1 MSNPTRDPTATTA
14 TTCLED
20 AMLVAYMKLKGHI
33 AIPWISRDDPA
44 DPRVS
49 FDLQGDNEKI
59 ESDMQGFYNNEQVGI
74 QDFTRAYKEVKS
86 QMYSL
91 KRIGAGR
98 K

>member
-1 MSNPTRDPTATTA
+1 
-14 TTCLED
+14 
-20 AMLVAYMKLKGHI
+20 MLVAFMKLKGHI

-86 QMYSL
+86 LMYNM
-91 KRIGAGR
+91 KRIG
-98 K
+98 KVK